1 MQVIYVNV
9 TLDAQV
15 QQFIEYLEIEKNAS
29 PYTIKFYKRDID
41 DFSVFL
47 KKENITSFAAVDATV
62 VRVYLTEL
70 YKRELKRRTVA
81 RILSCLRA
89 LYIFLER
96 EHWIE
101 YNPFIHIP
109 LPKQDQRI
117 PAFFYEKELQE
128 LFSVSDT
135 NTIKGQRNQAL
146 LELLYATGIR
156 AGECQQLT
164 LNQIDFSLGV
174 LNVIGKGK
182 KERYIPFGEYANRA
196 LKTYVYEG
204 RQQKVKE
211 NTNRVFL
218 NMNGRPL
225 TIRGIYFILDDM
237 IKHTSLTTDIYPHK
251 LRHTFATH
259 LLNEGADLR
268 SVQELLG
275 HENLSSTQIYTH
287 VTKDRLRN
295 VYLNSHPRAKRN

>member
-1 MQVIYVNV
+1 MQVIDMNV
-9 TLDAQV
+9 PIPTQV
-15 QQFIEYLEIEKNAS
+15 QQFIEYLEIEKGAS
-29 PYTIKFYKRDID
+29 PYTVKFYKQDIH
-41 DFSVFL
+41 DFFAFL
-47 KKENITSFAAVDATV
+47 QKENVLTFTAVDAVV

-70 YKRELKRRTVA
+70 YQRNLKRRSVA

-89 LYIFLER
+89 FYMFLER
-96 EHWIE
+96 EQWIE
-101 YNPFIHIP
+101 YNPFVHIP

-135 NTIKGQRNQAL
+135 NTIKGQRDQAL

-156 AGECQQLT
+156 AAECQQLT
-164 LNQIDFSLGV
+164 LNQLDFSLGV

-182 KERYIPFGEYANRA
+182 KERYIPFGEYANNA
-196 LKTYVYEG
+196 LKTYVYKG
-204 RQQKVKE
+204 RQEKVKE
-211 NTNRVFL
+211 STNRVLL

-225 TIRGIYFILDDM
+225 TTRGIYYILDNM
-237 IKHTSLTTDIYPHK
+237 IKRTSLTTDIYPHK

-295 VYLNSHPRAKRN
+295 VYLNSHPRAKR